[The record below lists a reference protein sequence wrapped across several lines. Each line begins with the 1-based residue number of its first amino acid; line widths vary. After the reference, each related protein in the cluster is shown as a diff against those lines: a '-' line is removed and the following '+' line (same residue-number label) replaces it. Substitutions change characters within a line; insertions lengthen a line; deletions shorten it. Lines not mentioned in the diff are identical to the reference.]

1 MSSPVVELTEDEV
14 EHATELARATHQR
27 YRNQQRHYRNLA
39 RSHLLG
45 KLSEIGTEK
54 WLRSVGLDPDPAY
67 RDPARVSEPDLLV
80 GPDLEIKTWR
90 PDTWDAWGRCVTP
103 AQAAGVIAKKAS
115 AVIWTVTD
123 DEGDPPTVTVVGWST
138 PEDIVAIDPVP
149 TGLAYRTVVNHQ
161 VAVEDLRD
169 LSSLL
174 EMLRSA

>member
-14 EHATELARATHQR
+14 EHATGLAQATHRR
-27 YRNQQRHYRNLA
+27 YRNQQGHYRNLA

-54 WLRSVGLDPDPAY
+54 WLRSEGLDPDPAY
-67 RDPARVSEPDLLV
+67 RDPARAGEPDLLLV
-80 GPDLEIKTWR
+80 EQGLEVKTWR
-90 PDTWDAWGRCVTP
+90 PETWDAWGRCVTP
-103 AQAAGVIAKKAS
+103 AQAAGIAKKAS
-115 AVIWTVTD
+115 AIIWTVTD

-138 PEDIVAIDPVP
+138 PEDIVATDPVP
-149 TGLAYRTVVNHQ
+149 TGPAYRTVVNHQ

-174 EMLRSA
+174 AMLRSA